1 MTEKKEMKSIWF
13 LVGIVMF
20 SIGII
25 VLTAGVY
32 YLVEPMDQNI
42 KMSSLHTNIWWG
54 LVIITIGLVYIL
66 SNKNKKKN

>member
-20 SIGII
+20 SIGSI
-25 VLTAGVY
+25 VLISGIF
-32 YLVEPMDQNI
+32 YLIKPIDHDV

-54 LVIITIGLVYIL
+54 LVIIIIGLVYIL